1 MIENDYLHNHKEF
14 HQPSDSSP
22 ASYDN
27 KTHVSE
33 IYKNNV
39 ELAPSDNPTTS
50 TYFASILREYTRKN
64 PPKEQFERSF
74 KFHPGSGDYA
84 PDASSSKTISSTAKN
99 TVSTQQQS
107 RPVNLKAISSTF
119 STNSQQQPY
128 RLQAQTSSV
137 SGSYKTTSTSTSNY
151 DTPSATIFSKHS
163 NSCSTIYVDD
173 STVSQPNWKAMIK
186 CVSLAIHSHI
196 YSRKGN
202 KTMEIFDEKLHPL
215 TVRRRDPVPDDYD
228 ELVPEH
234 KVIYRFLRIL
244 FTAAQLT
251 AECAIVTLVYLERV
265 LSYGELDLCPA
276 NWKRL
281 VLGAVMLASKVWDD
295 QAVWNVDFCQILK
308 DITVHEMNELE
319 REYVQLLQFN
329 VNVGS
334 SIYAKYYFDL
344 RQLAKESKIS
354 FPDELLTK
362 EKAIKLEAAS
372 MIGNRLN
379 HTSANVSGSGSTNN
393 NSGSGTGGQLSVLR
407 RSASVEFMHSPRKSL
422 LIIS

>member
-1 MIENDYLHNHKEF
+1 SNDYGLWASGQYVKCLSMGAITSCCCHCCGKTSKKYQSGDYGLARGGSNSNYPYNGGEN
-14 HQPSDSSP
+14 SP
-22 ASYDN
+22 GSYDN
-27 KTHVSE
+27 KIHVSE
-33 IYKNNV
+33 IYGNNSDV

-50 TYFASILREYTRKN
+50 TYFASMLQHT
-64 PPKEQFERSF
+64 KESATPLPIPTIVHENV
-74 KFHPGSGDYA
+74 
-84 PDASSSKTISSTAKN
+84 ISSARDKSFRQPISPN
-99 TVSTQQQS
+99 
-107 RPVNLKAISSTF
+107 RMRDPVHT
-119 STNSQQQPY
+119 
-128 RLQAQTSSV
+128 LQ
-137 SGSYKTTSTSTSNY
+137 
-151 DTPSATIFSKHS
+151 KHS

-186 CVSLAIHSHI
+186 CVSIAIHSHI
-196 YSRKGN
+196 VHRKSN
-202 KTMEIFDEKLHPL
+202 KTLSIFDEKLHPL
-215 TVRRRDPVPDDYD
+215 TKDRVPDDYD
-228 ELVPEH
+228 QQLPEQ
-234 KVIYRFLRIL
+234 KAIYRFMRII

-265 LSYGELDLCPA
+265 LSYGELDLCPS

-308 DITVHEMNELE
+308 DITVSEMNELE

-344 RQLAKESKIS
+344 RQLAKENKIS

-362 EKAIKLEAAS
+362 EKAIKLEASSIVSYSLQAP
-372 MIGNRLN
+372 LN
-379 HTSANVSGSGSTNN
+379 TANAAQPLPPNPHQTSVPKQSFIPLIS
-393 NSGSGTGGQLSVLR
+393 LR
-407 RSASVEFMHSPRKSL
+407 RSASVEFTQSPRKSL

>member
-1 MIENDYLHNHKEF
+1 MGIVISLCCPCCHKTVKKYNSSDYGQTRTGNNTNYPYNDADN
-14 HQPSDSSP
+14 SP

-27 KTHVSE
+27 KIHVSE
-33 IYKNNV
+33 IYGNHTDV

-50 TYFASILREYTRKN
+50 TYFASMLQQT
-64 PPKEQFERSF
+64 KE
-74 KFHPGSGDYA
+74 
-84 PDASSSKTISSTAKN
+84 
-99 TVSTQQQS
+99 STQQQS
-107 RPVNLKAISSTF
+107 ASKTPNNEITLSIKDQSSRPSSNPSVSISSNRT
-119 STNSQQQPY
+119 PY
-128 RLQAQTSSV
+128 QRDQIHILQ
-137 SGSYKTTSTSTSNY
+137 
-151 DTPSATIFSKHS
+151 KHS

-186 CVSLAIHSHI
+186 CVSIAIHSHI
-196 YSRKGN
+196 VHRKSN
-202 KTMEIFDEKLHPL
+202 KTMNIFDEKLHPL
-215 TVRRRDPVPDDYD
+215 TKDPVPDDYD
-228 ELVPEH
+228 QQIPEQ
-234 KVIYRFLRIL
+234 KTIYRFMRIL

-265 LSYGELDLCPA
+265 LSYGELDLCPS

-295 QAVWNVDFCQILK
+295 QAVWNVDFCQILR
-308 DITVHEMNELE
+308 DITVSEMNELE

-344 RQLAKESKIS
+344 RQLAKENKIS

-362 EKAIKLEAAS
+362 EKAIKLEALS
-372 MIGNRLN
+372 LVNNRLQQPL
-379 HTSANVSGSGSTNN
+379 STTKNQSN
-393 NSGSGTGGQLSVLR
+393 QSQLISNSHQISSQQQSLVPLLSLR
-407 RSASVEFMHSPRKSL
+407 RSASVEFIHSPRKSL